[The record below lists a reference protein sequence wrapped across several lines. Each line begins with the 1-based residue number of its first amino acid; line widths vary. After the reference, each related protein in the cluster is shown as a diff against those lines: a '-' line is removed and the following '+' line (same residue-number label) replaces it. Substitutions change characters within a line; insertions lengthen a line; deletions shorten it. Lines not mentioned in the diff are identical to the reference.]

1 MSLFRLFWGQEFLQA
16 QFSWPVPVAPHV
28 LHCAQVGSKVML
40 GDRPVSVTL
49 ARCWAALSRWARV
62 RFIFSLLW
70 GGLFMG
76 GADLKA
82 QVEQLKVA
90 PCFQPCTV

>member
-1 MSLFRLFWGQEFLQA
+1 
-16 QFSWPVPVAPHV
+16 
-28 LHCAQVGSKVML
+28 ML

-62 RFIFSLLW
+62 RFIFNLLW

-82 QVEQLKVA
+82 QVEQLKVM
-90 PCFQPCTV
+90 PCTQSCTVWMHMGMCLQHAPTCGCMATAVAHGDSRSICDPRGG